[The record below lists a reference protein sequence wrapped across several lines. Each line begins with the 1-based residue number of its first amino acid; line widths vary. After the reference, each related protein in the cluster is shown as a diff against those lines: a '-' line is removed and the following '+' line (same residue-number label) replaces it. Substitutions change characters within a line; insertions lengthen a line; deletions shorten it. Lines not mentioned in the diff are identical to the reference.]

1 MTKLRTAGLVALGC
15 LCLAGAASAG
25 PVVQVADGVL
35 VVRVSEA
42 ANVSVT
48 VTGPEGFALSRVFG
62 QGEAPALQ
70 LAEGRGHLA
79 DGLYLYDVRVA
90 PAVSRQRGTDD
101 GAEAGL
107 PGAAAVS
114 GSFTVR
120 GGAVERPSGRVE
132 TAASGATGRGP
143 NQPDDFF
150 INDDLVVVGST
161 CSGFDCINNEVFGL
175 ENLLLKQNNN
185 RIRADDTSA
194 SAGFPAND
202 WQIRFNDDASGGLN
216 RFAVEDLT
224 AARIPMTI
232 LAGAPNNS
240 IFVDASGR
248 LGVRTGAPAQTI
260 HALTGDT
267 PGLRL
272 EQDGSSGFS
281 PQTWDVSGNESNF
294 FIRDVTGGNT
304 LPFRLRPG
312 APSSSVDILGT
323 SGNVGM
329 GTGSASSSLH
339 VFRNNGTA
347 QLKVEEA
354 SATLQSRNLL
364 RIINNGASTFRFDN
378 TNTGSAWGFGSR
390 QLQGDFFIGNT
401 PGQTFAMLL
410 TSAGNM
416 TITGTYAS
424 SSDRN
429 AKDDINAVDPAEVL
443 AKVSELPIATWR
455 YKGDDATHVGPMAQ
469 DFFAAFGLGADDK
482 HIAPTDM
489 AGLSLAAIQALQAEV
504 AEKDARIRA
513 LEQRLERLEAA
524 QKP

>member
-1 MTKLRTAGLVALGC
+1 MMKLRMAGFVGVGWLGLAGL
-15 LCLAGAASAG
+15 AGAG
-25 PVVQVADGVL
+25 PVVQVTDGVL
-35 VVRVSEA
+35 AVRVNEA
-42 ANVSVT
+42 ASVSVT
-48 VTGPEGFALSRVFG
+48 VTGPEGFALSRVFAR
-62 QGEAPALQ
+62 GEAPALP

-90 PAVSRQRGTDD
+90 PAAGRQRGADD
-101 GAEAGL
+101 GGDAAL
-107 PGAAAVS
+107 PGVSAIS
-114 GSFTVR
+114 GSFTVK
-120 GGAVERPSGRVE
+120 GGSIEQPTRAVEPGAPTRRADRPE
-132 TAASGATGRGP
+132 
-143 NQPDDFF
+143 PDDQV
-150 INDDLVVVGST
+150 INDDLIVVGST
-161 CSGFDCINNEVFGL
+161 CSGFDCVNNEVFGL
-175 ENLLLKQNNN
+175 ENILLKQNNN
-185 RIRADDTSA
+185 RIRADDTSV

-202 WQIRFNDDASGGLN
+202 WQIRFNDDTSGGLN

-224 AARIPMTI
+224 GAKIPMTI

-240 IFVDASGR
+240 IFVDGSGR

-272 EQDGSSGFS
+272 EQDGSAGFS
-281 PQTWDVSGNESNF
+281 PQTWDLSGNESNF

-312 APSSSVDILGT
+312 APSSSIDILGT
-323 SGNVGM
+323 SGNVGL
-329 GTGSASSSLH
+329 GTGSAGASLH

-347 QLKVEEA
+347 KLKVEEA
-354 SATLQSRNLL
+354 STTLQSRNLL
-364 RIINNGASTFRFDN
+364 QIVNNGASTFRFDN
-378 TNTGSAWGFGSR
+378 TNTGAAWGFGSR
-390 QLQGDFFIGNT
+390 QAGGDFFIGNT
-401 PGQTFAMLL
+401 PGQVFAMVL
-410 TSAGNM
+410 TPAGNM
-416 TITGTYAS
+416 TITGTYSS

>member
-1 MTKLRTAGLVALGC
+1 MTKLRATWLVGIGWLG
-15 LCLAGAASAG
+15 LAGMASAG
-25 PVVQVADGVL
+25 PAVQVTDAVL
-35 VVRVSEA
+35 AVRVSEA

-90 PAVSRQRGTDD
+90 PAASRQRGTDD
-101 GAEAGL
+101 GAEASL

-114 GSFTVR
+114 GNFTVR
-120 GGAVERPSGRVE
+120 GGAIEPAVALTEAGSSRLPRPDAPDQIIPEDLFVQGR
-132 TAASGATGRGP
+132 AC
-143 NQPDDFF
+143 
-150 INDDLVVVGST
+150 VGSGCVGT
-161 CSGFDCINNEVFGL
+161 EVFGSEAL
-175 ENLLLKQNNN
+175 MLKQNNTW
-185 RIRADDTSA
+185 IRFDDNSTA
-194 SAGFPAND
+194 AGFAAND
-202 WQIRFNDDASGGLN
+202 WQIRTNDDTNGGLN
-216 RFAVEDLT
+216 RFSIEDLT
-224 AARIPMTI
+224 AARIPFTI
-232 LAGAPNNS
+232 LAGAPANS
-240 IFVDASGR
+240 LFVDSSGR

-272 EQDGSSGFS
+272 EQDGSSGFT
-281 PQTWDVSGNESNF
+281 PQTWDVSGNEANF

-312 APSSSVDILGT
+312 APSSSIDVLGT
-323 SGNVGM
+323 SGNVGI
-329 GTGSASSSLH
+329 GTGSAAAALH

-347 QLKVEEA
+347 QIRAEEA
-354 SATLQSRNLL
+354 SATLQSRNML

-378 TNTGSAWGFGSR
+378 TNIGASWGFGSR
-390 QLQGDFFIGNT
+390 QAGGDFFIGNT
-401 PGQTFAMLL
+401 PGQVFAMVL
-410 TSAGNM
+410 TPAGNM
-416 TITGTYAS
+416 TITGTYSS

-429 AKDDINAVDPAEVL
+429 AKDDVNAVDPAEVL

-489 AGLSLAAIQALQAEV
+489 AGLSLAAIQALKAEV

-524 QKP
+524 QRP

>member
-1 MTKLRTAGLVALGC
+1 MTKVRAALLVGCVGLCVSGV
-15 LCLAGAASAG
+15 ASAG
-25 PVVQVADGVL
+25 PVVQVSDGL
-35 VVRVSEA
+35 LTVRVNEA

-62 QGEAPALQ
+62 QGEAAALP
-70 LAEGRGHLA
+70 LAEGRGQLQ

-90 PAVSRQRGTDD
+90 PTGGRQRGVDD
-101 GAEAGL
+101 RSEGSLA
-107 PGAAAVS
+107 GAAVVS

-120 GGAVERPSGRVE
+120 GGTVQGPSGRTE
-132 TAASGATGRGP
+132 TGGSRSLVP
-143 NQPDDFF
+143 PQPDDQV
-150 INDDLVVVGST
+150 INDDLIVVGST
-161 CSGFDCINNEVFGL
+161 CSGFDCVNNEVFGL

-185 RIRADDTSA
+185 RIKADDTSV

-216 RFAVEDLT
+216 RFAIEDLT

-232 LAGAPNNS
+232 LAGAPDNS
-240 IFVDASGR
+240 LFVDSSGR

-260 HALTGDT
+260 HAVTGDT

-272 EQDGSSGFS
+272 EQDGSSGFT
-281 PQTWDVSGNESNF
+281 PQTWDVAGNESNF

-304 LPFRLRPG
+304 LPFRIRPG
-312 APSSSVDILGT
+312 APSSSIDVLGT

-329 GTGSASSSLH
+329 GIGAPAVPLH
-339 VFRNNGTA
+339 VFRNNGTSQIRA
-347 QLKVEEA
+347 EEA
-354 SATLQSRNLL
+354 SATLQSRNML

-378 TNTGSAWGFGSR
+378 TNTGAVWGFGSR
-390 QLQGDFFIGNT
+390 QAGGDFFIGNT
-401 PGQTFAMLL
+401 PGQVFAMLL
-410 TSAGNM
+410 TPGGNL
-416 TITGTYAS
+416 TITGAFAS
-424 SSDRN
+424 SSDKN
-429 AKDDINAVDPAEVL
+429 GKDDIKAVDPADVL

-524 QKP
+524 QQP